1 MLKFSV
7 DTSSPIISDD
17 TFLTALIFT
26 AVSINIPYDGFYGC
40 SGNTT
45 VIHPH
50 DSVTV
55 KSVKSTKPCYAKSIV
70 VEPLGNIY
78 NGGDLPPIPWPEA
91 VYVWSNHRVQMHP
104 ALIQANQY

>member
-17 TFLTALIFT
+17 TFLTVPIFT

-45 VIHPH
+45 VTHPM
-50 DSVTV
+50 TV
-55 KSVKSTKPCYAKSIV
+55 LQLS
-70 VEPLGNIY
+70 L
-78 NGGDLPPIPWPEA
+78 
-91 VYVWSNHRVQMHP
+91 
-104 ALIQANQY
+104 